1 MKTLLRFILNLT
13 VTVVIMI
20 PLIFSF
26 KRIEEQG
33 VLDWLEVMIILGA
46 MSIIL
51 ILISKLIGR
60 NKNKSR
66 IKEIAS
72 TITVITCTSTILYCG
87 FTFLECLVEWRNK
100 NPFVYA
106 WDERLAL
113 CLSLVI
119 FNFLNERCKLYGK
132 VKNRNELVV
141 VAEYTTQSE
150 AETKQVVLKAHGIE
164 SISVMKEN
172 PMYITSESNAP
183 IQLQVMS
190 KDAEKAKEL
199 IG

>member
-13 VTVVIMI
+13 VTVAIMI
-20 PLIFSF
+20 PCIFFF
-26 KRIEEQG
+26 KRIEELG

-46 MSIIL
+46 MSI
-51 ILISKLIGR
+51 
-60 NKNKSR
+60 
-66 IKEIAS
+66 
-72 TITVITCTSTILYCG
+72 
-87 FTFLECLVEWRNK
+87 
-100 NPFVYA
+100 
-106 WDERLAL
+106 
-113 CLSLVI
+113 
-119 FNFLNERCKLYGK
+119 LNERCKLYGK

-150 AETKQVVLKAHGIE
+150 AKAKQTVLKAQGIE

-172 PMYITSESNAP
+172 PMYIKSESNAP

>member
-1 MKTLLRFILNLT
+1 MKTFLRFILNLT

-20 PLIFSF
+20 PLIFFF

-51 ILISKLIGR
+51 ILISKLLGR
-60 NKNKSR
+60 NKGKSR

-87 FTFLECLVEWRNK
+87 FAFLECLVEWRNE

-119 FNFLNERCKLYGK
+119 FNSLNERFKLYGK

-141 VAEYTTQSE
+141 VAEYITQSE
-150 AETKQVVLKAHGIE
+150 AKAKQAVLKAQGIE

-190 KDAEKAKEL
+190 KDSEKAKEL

>member
-20 PLIFSF
+20 PLIFFF
-26 KRIEEQG
+26 KRIEELG

-51 ILISKLIGR
+51 ILISKLLGR
-60 NKNKSR
+60 NKGKSR

-87 FTFLECLVEWRNK
+87 FTFLECLVEWRNE

-119 FNFLNERCKLYGK
+119 FNSLNERFKLYGK

-164 SISVMKEN
+164 SIPVMKEN

-183 IQLQVMS
+183 IQLQVIS

>member
-20 PLIFSF
+20 PLIFFF

-51 ILISKLIGR
+51 ILISKLLGR
-60 NKNKSR
+60 NKGKSR

-87 FTFLECLVEWRNK
+87 FAFLECLVEWRNE

-141 VAEYTTQSE
+141 VAEYITQSE
-150 AETKQVVLKAHGIE
+150 AETKQAVLKAHGIE
-164 SISVMKEN
+164 SIPVMKEN
-172 PMYITSESNAP
+172 PMYIKSESNAP